1 MWNFKINKDT
11 FIIGLSFENIKTD
24 LEISYDSVI
33 SFADPYANFGLKLIP
48 KKYNNKEDT
57 KKNSITDS
65 TEDNKNSSSN
75 YLIKNLGNYK
85 IFKSI
90 SNQLINSSFFSKI
103 LKKSI
108 TDEFTEDEINEFKS
122 DMVISNA
129 TIEHVGSIENQ
140 IKMCENIIK
149 LSNKYF
155 IINTPNKFHPI
166 EFHTKIP
173 LIHWLPNKFYRIILK
188 FLGLKFFADENNL
201 NLLSENDLV
210 LIMKKLNQVNF
221 SIKKIKFLFF
231 CSNLILIGKK
241 Y

>member
-1 MWNFKINKDT
+1 MSINDNQKIYSNKHILFFDN
-11 FIIGLSFENIKTD
+11 IIKKKRVEMTDVIKIFLKDKNI
-24 LEISYDSVI
+24 
-33 SFADPYANFGLKLIP
+33 
-48 KKYNNKEDT
+48 ED
-57 KKNSITDS
+57 ILDIGS
-65 TEDNKNSSSN
+65 TEDENNPSSN
-75 YLIKNLGNYK
+75 YIVKNLGNYK
-85 IFKSI
+85 IYKSI
-90 SNQLINSSFFSKI
+90 SDQLIKSNFFTYK
-103 LKKSI
+103 LNKSI
-108 TDEFTEDEINEFKS
+108 TSDFSEQEIKQSKS
-122 DMVISNA
+122 DLVISNA